1 MGEKGLV
8 ILRREETKNL
18 ANKCMGVHE
27 TLHCV
32 QDDK

>member
-8 ILRREETKNL
+8 ILTREERKNL
-18 ANKCMGVHE
+18 ANKCMGTHE
-27 TLHCV
+27 ILHCV